1 MARHPEPSPRDD
13 TMREPISPELALV
26 DDALRM
32 ANASAGPASWES
44 RRPPRPAASFA
55 ARTDAPRGRVP
66 ERGLLPLAVGA
77 LLVAWSALAP
87 LQPAGGDAP
96 SDPRAAVASAPERS
110 TRSTPVP
117 LERRSLE
124 LGWQASRGA
133 VFYNVILWRD
143 GKRVLDLWPRRPEL
157 SLAGRR
163 LTPGTYRWFVYPAL
177 ADARGRRYGSL
188 VASGIV
194 KI

>member
-1 MARHPEPSPRDD
+1 
-13 TMREPISPELALV
+13 MREPISPELALV
-26 DDALRM
+26 DDALRT
-32 ANASAGPASWES
+32 ASASARPARWEP
-44 RRPPRPAASFA
+44 RRLPRPAASFA
-55 ARTDAPRGRVP
+55 AARTDAPRDRVP
-66 ERGLLPLAVGA
+66 QRGVVPLAVGA
-77 LLVAWSALAP
+77 LLVAWAALFP
-87 LQPAGGDAP
+87 LHPAGGDAP
-96 SDPRAAVASAPERS
+96 REPRAAVAASSPERS
-110 TRSTPVP
+110 IRSTRPAP
-117 LERRSLE
+117 RERRSLE
-124 LGWQASRGA
+124 LGWRASTGA

-177 ADARGRRYGSL
+177 ADGRGRRYGSL